1 MGAVMTHHRRQ
12 FLYLTAGAAALPMLA
27 CYAWA
32 EAYPAKPVNLIVT
45 FPAGSGPDIIGRLA
59 GQWLSEHLGQQFV
72 IENKPGFNAAFLQAL
87 QQLDEPTGDLTFGYP
102 AKDQRELAA

>member
-1 MGAVMTHHRRQ
+1 MGPVMTHHRRQ

-45 FPAGSGPDIIGRLA
+45 FPAGSGP
-59 GQWLSEHLGQQFV
+59 V
-72 IENKPGFNAAFLQAL
+72 QAL

-102 AKDQRELAA
+102 AKDQRELAAESRRLKEHARSNKRVTGN